1 MKVLD
6 QSGVK
11 PAQIAGIGID
21 GQSRSAVAADG
32 EGKVLT
38 DTPIWMDTRAQSIC
52 DRINKEIG
60 AENIFRLC
68 GNMLQPSYT
77 TAKILWYKEN
87 MRKVYEIYKKNPL
100 YLPTFH
106 IILIKVFSVHE
117 LGWESAAG
125 EESGF
130 MSISQSIWCG
140 RFRDAVRRFFMRV
153 IAGSARRLQL
163 KTLEGLETRPTT
175 DRIKETLFNMIRD
188 RLVQSQFL
196 DCFAGSG
203 GIGIEALS
211 RGAAKAV
218 FIEKN
223 PRAVEC
229 IRQNLR
235 TTHLEDAALVM
246 SCDAVTGLRRLEGK
260 GYCFDT
266 VFMDPP
272 YNHEYERQVLEC
284 LSVSGLVH
292 EETVMIVEA
301 SLETDFSYVPE
312 LGFEVVRNKKYK
324 TNKHVFLRKQG
335 SV

>member
-1 MKVLD
+1 
-6 QSGVK
+6 
-11 PAQIAGIGID
+11 
-21 GQSRSAVAADG
+21 
-32 EGKVLT
+32 
-38 DTPIWMDTRAQSIC
+38 
-52 DRINKEIG
+52 
-60 AENIFRLC
+60 
-68 GNMLQPSYT
+68 
-77 TAKILWYKEN
+77 
-87 MRKVYEIYKKNPL
+87 
-100 YLPTFH
+100 
-106 IILIKVFSVHE
+106 
-117 LGWESAAG
+117 
-125 EESGF
+125 
-130 MSISQSIWCG
+130 
-140 RFRDAVRRFFMRV
+140 MRV

-246 SCDAVTGLRRLEGK
+246 TCDVVTGLRRLEGK

-272 YNHEYERQVLEC
+272 YNHEYERQVLEG
-284 LSVSGLVH
+284 LSVFRLVH
-292 EETVMIVEA
+292 EETVIIVEA
-301 SLETDFSYVPE
+301 SLETDFSYVLE
-312 LGFEVVRNKKYK
+312 LGFEVVRSKEYK
-324 TNKHVFLRKQG
+324 TNKHVFLRRKG
-335 SV
+335 SA